1 MILCKLNRALYVVS
15 IVGCGSLAIL
25 FSIFLVMIIAGKN
38 TTMDMVDAFCF
49 LIALCVCLY
58 AIFVTPYKVCIYDK
72 YMESVAFLK
81 KKKICYCDVKSLILS
96 TKKSCVVESTTTK
109 IEITKDMSN
118 SSNALLF
125 LYKELNNQHNT
136 KIIGEP
142 EIIKDFEHR
151 AFMNDNFE

>member
-1 MILCKLNRALYVVS
+1 MILCELNRALYAAS
-15 IVGCGSLAIL
+15 IVGRGSLAIL
-25 FSIFLVMIIAGKN
+25 FSIFLVMNIAGKN

-96 TKKSCVVESTTTK
+96 TKKIMCCG
-109 IEITKDMSN
+109 IN
-118 SSNALLF
+118 
-125 LYKELNNQHNT
+125 HN
-136 KIIGEP
+136 K
-142 EIIKDFEHR
+142 
-151 AFMNDNFE
+151 N